1 MAKRRLSHGMSP
13 ETRHKIL
20 RCKRLYERFGS
31 MSVVGKKIGL
41 SRERVSKLLER
52 GFLYG
57 FYGGYL
63 KKRYPG
69 PREEYTREFL
79 TEKLAVHSEFASLAK
94 ELRLEPHRLGLL
106 LRYHG
111 IEYREL
117 ADVKKIYEAY
127 LEVGKW
133 LRRPPAYQDLFWN
146 EPWRPITRG
155 IHDFWGGM
163 KAFCVAYG
171 LPIPI
176 EPPWRS

>member
-1 MAKRRLSHGMSP
+1 MAKRRLSHGMLP
-13 ETRHKIL
+13 ETRRKIL

-31 MSVVGKKIGL
+31 MQIVGEKMGL

-63 KKRYPG
+63 KNKYPG

-79 TEKLAVHSEFASLAK
+79 TEKLAGHSDFAGLAK

-111 IEYREL
+111 IQYREL
-117 ADVKKIYEAY
+117 ADVKKIYEEY
-127 LEVGKW
+127 MEVAKRVNR
-133 LRRPPAYQDLFWN
+133 LPTSFDLSYGSMW
-146 EPWRPITRG
+146 EHIGRG
-155 IHDFWGGM
+155 IYDFWGGM
-163 KAFCVAYG
+163 TTFRSAYG
-171 LPIPI
+171 LPAPAKN
-176 EPPWRS
+176 SF